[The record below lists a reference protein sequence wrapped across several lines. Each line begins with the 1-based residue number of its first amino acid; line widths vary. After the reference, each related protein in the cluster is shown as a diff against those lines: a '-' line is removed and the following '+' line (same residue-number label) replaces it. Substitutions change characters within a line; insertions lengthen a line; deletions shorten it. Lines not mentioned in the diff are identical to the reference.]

1 MNVCAFESLFSES
14 VMPKVNAT
22 GVSGEKT
29 LADRGESGDGRLGR
43 KGEL

>member
-1 MNVCAFESLFSES
+1 MNVCAFDSWFSEP
-14 VMPKVNAT
+14 VMPNVKAT

-43 KGEL
+43 KGGL